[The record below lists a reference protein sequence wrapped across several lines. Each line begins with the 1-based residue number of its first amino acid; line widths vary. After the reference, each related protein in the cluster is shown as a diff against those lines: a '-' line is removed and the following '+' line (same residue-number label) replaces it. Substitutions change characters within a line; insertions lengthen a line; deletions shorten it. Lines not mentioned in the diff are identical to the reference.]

1 MDDIIEMWKD
11 VRMVMLTVVIA
22 AVYAAALI
30 PSQGLVILPHLTT
43 VRPGNVFPV
52 VFSLLFGPAAAWG
65 SAFGNLFSDAFS
77 GTLTWG
83 SAFGFVGNFFYGFV
97 AYRLW
102 GNLGRLSSG
111 EEPTMGSTKQ
121 LVEFLVVAFVA
132 STLTAAIIAWG
143 VDLLG
148 LVPFSVLAVIITLNN
163 FVAVALLGPPLL
175 YLLYPRVKEA
185 GLLYSDLMTRDEL
198 RVVSQRQYRA
208 AVGLAVVAV
217 GWTAVGVAVG
227 VFFDGVPL
235 GTMLGSEAAVGG
247 SSVEAA
253 IGGVAFV
260 LVLGFAALTTERL
273 SSLVGGD
280 EAAPVEE
287 LLEVP
292 SDDALD
298 DVFDDAIGEVVD
310 ESAEEVSDESY
321 E

>member
-1 MDDIIEMWKD
+1 MDDIIEMWRD

-30 PSQGLVILPHLTT
+30 PSQGLVIVPHLTT

-65 SAFGNLFSDAFS
+65 SAFGNLFSDMFS

-111 EEPTMGSTKQ
+111 EEPTMRSTKQ
-121 LVEFLVVAFVA
+121 LVEFLVVALVA

-148 LVPFSVLAVIITLNN
+148 LVSFSVLAVIITLNN
-163 FVAVALLGPPLL
+163 FVAAALLGPPLL

-185 GLLYSDLMTRDEL
+185 GLLYPELLERAEL

-208 AVGLAVVAV
+208 ATGLAVVAI
-217 GWTAVGVAVG
+217 GWTVVGVAVG
-227 VFFDGVPL
+227 VFVEGVPV
-235 GTMLGSEAAVGG
+235 GTVLGSDAAVGG
-247 SSVEAA
+247 SSLEAA
-253 IGGVAFV
+253 LGGVAFV
-260 LVLGFAALTTERL
+260 LVVGLAALTVERL
-273 SSLVGGD
+273 SSLSGGD
-280 EAAPVEE
+280 EATAVEQ
-287 LLEVP
+287 LLVV
-292 SDDALD
+292 SRDDSMED
-298 DVFDDAIGEVVD
+298 PFDDAIGEVVD
-310 ESAEEVSDESY
+310 DSGEGASDEW
-321 E
+321 ED

>member
-11 VRMVMLTVVIA
+11 VRMVMLTVVVA

-30 PSQGLVILPHLTT
+30 PSQGFVIVPHLTT

-102 GNLGRLSSG
+102 GNLGQLSSG
-111 EEPTMGSTKQ
+111 EEPTMRSGGQ
-121 LVEFLVVAFVA
+121 LVEFLLIAFAA
-132 STLTAAIIAWG
+132 SALTAAIIAWG

-185 GLLYSDLMTRDEL
+185 GLLYTDLLARDDP
-198 RVVSQRQYRA
+198 RVVSRRQRTA
-208 AVGLAVVAV
+208 AMGLAAVAV
-217 GWTAVGVAVG
+217 GWTVTGVAVG
-227 VFFDGVPL
+227 IFVEGVPF

-247 SSVEAA
+247 STLEAA
-253 IGGVAFV
+253 LGGVSFV
-260 LVLGFAALTTERL
+260 LALGFAVLTVERL
-273 SSLVGGD
+273 SALGGNR
-280 EAAPVEE
+280 EGAPVEE
-287 LLEVP
+287 LVEAP
-292 SDDALD
+292 RD
-298 DVFDDAIGEVVD
+298 DVTLDAFDDAVGEVVD
-310 ESAEEVSDESY
+310 ESADEPSDGA
-321 E
+321 